1 MAESPIAMTRNE
13 RPLPA
18 THPRCGGS
26 AGGRGGIRLRVTVP
40 CTAAKG
46 KRASEPRT
54 PAANP
59 IRGPVFLI
67 KECETISPRG
77 SARIVWRGLDHEAVG
92 LKYLPSNLLRP
103 PSSGAYRR
111 SGGSHSRLREEL
123 DGWARFS
130 PGGTAQGILLQKL
143 PRRRIK
149 CGANS
154 HLLFREMPH
163 RSQGRSNHAHE

>member
-18 THPRCGGS
+18 THRGWGGS
-26 AGGRGGIRLRVTVP
+26 AGGRGGIGLRVTVP

-111 SGGSHSRLREEL
+111 SGGPLTREGEEL
-123 DGWARFS
+123 
-130 PGGTAQGILLQKL
+130 PGRG
-143 PRRRIK
+143 PPPP
-149 CGANS
+149 GAIAPG
-154 HLLFREMPH
+154 HP
-163 RSQGRSNHAHE
+163 